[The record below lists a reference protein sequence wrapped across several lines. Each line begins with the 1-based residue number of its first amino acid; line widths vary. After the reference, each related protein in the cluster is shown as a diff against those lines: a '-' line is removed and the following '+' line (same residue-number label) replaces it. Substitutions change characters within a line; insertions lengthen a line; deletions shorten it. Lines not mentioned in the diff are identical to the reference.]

1 MNIILT
7 KTELRELIAE
17 ATAEG
22 VRRGLAAVGVI
33 SPMIIKKQAYDT
45 YGRWTVDR
53 WIREGLVNEYS
64 DGPGSRVRLDRFEVE
79 GVAKRSNTKTFAS
92 KG

>member
-33 SPMIIKKQAYDT
+33 SPMILENKRMT
-45 YGRWTVDR
+45 
-53 WIREGLVNEYS
+53 
-64 DGPGSRVRLDRFEVE
+64 RV
-79 GVAKRSNTKTFAS
+79 G
-92 KG
+92 GGQ